1 MRWTYSCPYCSAML
15 NPDETIV
22 LVAAHGTDRVLM
34 GFHPEPGNY
43 KAYMPP
49 GVALEAGEIWDF
61 YCPLCHASLISYVDR
76 DLCGIDMHNRGE
88 KNRVYFSR
96 TAGKYA
102 TFVCSPSGEVKP
114 HGDHAGAHSLELLEY
129 V

>member
-1 MRWTYSCPYCSAML
+1 ML

-96 TAGKYA
+96 TAG
-102 TFVCSPSGEVKP
+102 FCSIKKGRYSWKVTSCRPMTTAWE
-114 HGDHAGAHSLELLEY
+114 
-129 V
+129 

>member
-1 MRWTYSCPYCSAML
+1 ML

-22 LVAAHGTDRVLM
+22 LVAAHGTTRVLM

-49 GVALEAGEIWDF
+49 GVHLEPGEIWDF
-61 YCPLCHASLISYVDR
+61 ACPLCHASLISYVDR
-76 DLCGIDMHNRGE
+76 DLCGIDMHTKGE

-96 TAGKYA
+96 TAGKHA
-102 TFVCSPSGEVKP
+102 TFVFSPTGNVES
-114 HGDHAGAHSLELLEY
+114 HGDDADRHSLELLEF